1 MLLKSEKVR
10 FAFRGWLMAK
20 IFQTNIEKHLRQ
32 RHHSTTMTL
41 SVTMRVDIQFASQA
55 HS

>member
-32 RHHSTTMTL
+32 RHHSTTMTMT
-41 SVTMRVDIQFASQA
+41 VRVDIQFASQA